1 MAEFPDNIKVGDR
14 YIGYGDDPNEGVIIK
29 IDGDNILIF
38 PDSETNDYVNKEE
51 ISEPKLVSINRLF
64 LSEEMIKPNLQVGGE
79 GDEIKKGDIVIH
91 RDGNEFIVITEVTD
105 ESVLIKVS
113 HFNENDYEIN
123 YKNLPIAE
131 VKKSDNQ
138 NIKFFERIVALML
151 LQVSGN
157 NGLKALDTKNK
168 SGAKTKQLQELLK
181 NKLANFI
188 NEIKQINEELVFEN
202 YNKVLS
208 FVEEKEFILGKGELQ
223 KKNLLQPLYDD
234 AGEETKIE
242 IIERPKRIS
251 NKSPGFDETQV
262 GETKDKIEVS
272 LNGDE
277 LIIYHMLNIN
287 TTKATLLNDIRYNG
301 NQPIPGDDI
310 GHLFNMDFYV
320 ENNDIKKVQLSYNM
334 LGFFMLLTE
343 LTHDFSD
350 HPNIKGRNLE
360 IINQN
365 FINVSNELKNKLNSS
380 GRESENNECWNN
392 TIGVINNYN
401 GKKKKK
407 LSETEMGK
415 IICALLSN
423 DDMPRLVTA
432 NEEVNMQ
439 LYAPAYV
446 KGTIPKFW
454 KIENLSNKSS
464 VSSEDERLIVAKEN
478 LEYQKDQTIEELKE
492 ISANYQHRFRSIS
505 LNSEDERRSSLT
517 PIDEII
523 SEVNKNDKISPE
535 IKQKFIRSVNGLRT
549 DIIRVDTPDLVGADT
564 SVQKEEASD
573 LPKNPILKTLTYSE
587 NIINF
592 TSDADN
598 KAAYAIPKTKNLR
611 PISKEKYP
619 LLDLDAGSSPQYK
632 INTGFYSWFDSL
644 GVKENKKKSEIPE
657 VIVINPLDGTELI
670 NLKYGNPV
678 PGKWNLNIQVED
690 QTFTENLDNLAASQ
704 MAKLMADSITEDKA
718 NKIKE
723 GGYDMKIF
731 AMSILKSLGDLVC
744 YITVNMQAFM
754 QDTKTEEMFVCNS
767 ADYSMFYPMVGAFNF
782 INLKTNE
789 QDLVVYDFNEKSM
802 YLSCSVKEVQN
813 FFVPLTLKEK
823 HKLYLVRILI
833 ENYSNSYPA
842 LSDILFFGEKYKSGT
857 NHKMFVDLCREG
869 GCELK
874 DGMIFSEDNYK
885 IIKGWYKAQKAQK
898 PNNVLTLILEDYL
911 LYCYLSKLYL
921 YKNEE
926 EEKKEIEKEEING
939 INGLKNLLLGAE
951 KLELIKGLN
960 TSLFNEDLIPTL
972 QNVKKNLKILMDDS
986 NSNNNEINNNKITKE
1001 EIIENK
1007 KVRMEEV
1014 KSSFFDRNTDDVSF
1028 AEFNLSLD
1036 LWKAFYIYAEY
1047 LCEFPSP
1054 EEMGNMFEDEDNDT
1068 EFDDSQSIKSNQDS
1082 DLESLGEKFGEV
1094 GIVNGGKKS
1103 KKTKTKK
1110 QHKKKSGTRKNK

>member
-51 ISEPKLVSINRLF
+51 ISEPKLVSINRLL

-91 RDGNEFIVITEVTD
+91 NDDGNEFIVIEVT
-105 ESVLIKVS
+105 EEPGLIKVS

-123 YKNLPIAE
+123 YKNLPIVE
-131 VKKSDNQ
+131 VKKSDSQ
-138 NIKFFERIVALML
+138 NIEFFKKVVALML

-157 NGLKALDTKNK
+157 NGLKVLDTKNK
-168 SGAKTKQLQELLK
+168 APKKTKQLQDLLK
-181 NKLANFI
+181 NKLANFV
-188 NEIKQINEELVFEN
+188 NEIKQINEEVSFDN
-202 YNKVLS
+202 YINVLS
-208 FVEEKEFILGKGELQ
+208 FVEEQEFNLGKGALQ
-223 KKNLLQPLYDD
+223 KKKLLQPLYDD

-242 IIERPKRIS
+242 TIQRPKRIS

-262 GETKDKIEVS
+262 DETQVDETKDKIEVS

-287 TTKATLLNDIRYNG
+287 NTKATILNDIRYNG

-492 ISANYQHRFRSIS
+492 ISANYQDRFRSIS

-523 SEVNKNDKISPE
+523 SEVNKDDKISPE

-549 DIIRVDTPDLVGADT
+549 DIVRVDTPDLVRADT
-564 SVQKEEASD
+564 SVQKEEASG
-573 LPKNPILKTLTYSE
+573 LPKSPILKTLTYSE

-632 INTGFYSWFDSL
+632 INTEFYSWFDSL
-644 GVKENKKKSEIPE
+644 GVKENEKTSNIPE
-657 VIVINPLDGTELI
+657 VIVINPLDGTDLI
-670 NLKYGNPV
+670 ELKYEN
-678 PGKWNLNIQVED
+678 GKWKLNIQFDD

-704 MAKLMADSITEDKA
+704 MAKLMAGSINTDKA
-718 NKIKE
+718 NKINE
-723 GGYDMKIF
+723 GGYDMEIF
-731 AMSILKSLGDLVC
+731 AKSILKSLGDLVC

-782 INLKTNE
+782 INLDTNK
-789 QDLVVYDFNEKSM
+789 QDKVVYDFDEKSM

-823 HKLYLVRILI
+823 HKLYLVRHLK
-833 ENYSNSYPA
+833 ENYSNSYLV

-857 NHKMFVDLCREG
+857 NLGIFKELCKEG
-869 GCELK
+869 GCYLS
-874 DGMIFSEDNYK
+874 DGLIFSEENYK
-885 IIKGWYKAQKAQK
+885 IIKYWYEEQDSS
-898 PNNVLTLILEDYL
+898 NVLTLILEDYL

-921 YKNEE
+921 YNKEDDNNSEILE
-926 EEKKEIEKEEING
+926 LKQLLEEKGADKLEEI
-939 INGLKNLLLGAE
+939 KD
-951 KLELIKGLN
+951 LN
-960 TSLFNEDLIPTL
+960 KELFNEDLIPTL
-972 QNVKKNLKILMDDS
+972 QGVKKNLKILMNESYEDINES
-986 NSNNNEINNNKITKE
+986 NEEDNNNNKKRAE
-1001 EIIENK
+1001 LK
-1007 KVRMEEV
+1007 QLRMDEV
-1014 KSSFFDRNTDDVSF
+1014 KSSFFDKETVPV
-1028 AEFNLSLD
+1028 AEFNLLLD
-1036 LWKAFYIYAEY
+1036 EWKAFYIYAEY
-1047 LCEFPSP
+1047 LCEFP
-1054 EEMGNMFEDEDNDT
+1054 NED
-1068 EFDDSQSIKSNQDS
+1068 F
-1082 DLESLGEKFGEV
+1082 L
-1094 GIVNGGKKS
+1094 
-1103 KKTKTKK
+1103 
-1110 QHKKKSGTRKNK
+1110 KNNL

>member
-14 YIGYGDDPNEGVIIK
+14 YIGYGEDPNEGVIIK

-51 ISEPKLVSINRLF
+51 ISEPKLVSINRLL

-91 RDGNEFIVITEVTD
+91 NDDGNEFIVIEVTED
-105 ESVLIKVS
+105 PGLIKVIY
-113 HFNENDYEIN
+113 FNENNYEIN
-123 YKNLPIAE
+123 YKILPVPE
-131 VKKSDNQ
+131 VKKSDSQ
-138 NIKFFERIVALML
+138 NIEFFKKVVAIML

-157 NGLKALDTKNK
+157 NGLKVLDTKNK
-168 SGAKTKQLQELLK
+168 SGAKIKQLQELLK

-188 NEIKQINEELVFEN
+188 NEIRQINEEVVFEN

-208 FVEEKEFILGKGELQ
+208 FVEEKEFILEKGVLQ

-234 AGEETKIE
+234 ASEETKKETIE
-242 IIERPKRIS
+242 KLKRNS
-251 NKSPGFDETQV
+251 NKSTFIDEKQV
-262 GETKDKIEVS
+262 DDNKDTYEVS

-287 TTKATLLNDIRYNG
+287 NTKATLLNDIRYDG
-301 NQPIPGDDI
+301 NQPTPGDDI

-320 ENNDIKKVQLSYNM
+320 DNNDIKKVKLSYNM

-343 LTHDFSD
+343 LTHDFND
-350 HPNIKGRNLE
+350 HPSIKGGNLE

-365 FINVSNELKNKLNSS
+365 FINVSKELKNKLNSS
-380 GRESENNECWNN
+380 GGESANDECWNN
-392 TIGVINNYN
+392 TIGVIDNYK

-439 LYAPAYV
+439 LYAPAFV

-454 KIENLSNKSS
+454 KIENLSNKSN
-464 VSSEDERLIVAKEN
+464 VSSEEEKISV
-478 LEYQKDQTIEELKE
+478 IEETINDLIEPEMEEYKS
-492 ISANYQHRFRSIS
+492 ISAKHQGRFRSIS
-505 LNSEDERRSSLT
+505 VKSEEDRRKSLT
-517 PIDEII
+517 PID
-523 SEVNKNDKISPE
+523 
-535 IKQKFIRSVNGLRT
+535 
-549 DIIRVDTPDLVGADT
+549 DIIRRVSMDSEILDQDRENFLNSMNALRSDIERVDTPL
-564 SVQKEEASD
+564 QKEAAFEAF
-573 LPKNPILKTLTYSE
+573 KIPILKTLTYSE

-644 GVKENKKKSEIPE
+644 GVKENKKTNGIPE
-657 VIVINPLDGTELI
+657 VIVINPLDGSELI
-670 NLKYGNPV
+670 QLKYGN
-678 PGKWNLNIQVED
+678 GKWKLNIQFDDYKFEKI
-690 QTFTENLDNLAASQ
+690 LDNLAASQ
-704 MAKLMADSITEDKA
+704 MAKLMVDSINPEKA
-718 NKIKE
+718 DKIKG
-723 GGYDMKIF
+723 GGYDMEIF
-731 AMSILKSLGDLVC
+731 AKSILKSLGDLVC
-744 YITVNMQAFM
+744 YITVNMQAFI
-754 QDTKTEEMFVCNS
+754 QDKKTEEMFVCNS

-782 INLKTNE
+782 INIETNRE
-789 QDLVVYDFNEKSM
+789 DFEALYEFNEKSM

-823 HKLYLVRILI
+823 HKLYLVRHLI
-833 ENYSNSYPA
+833 ENYSNSYEV
-842 LSDILFFGEKYKSGT
+842 LSDILFFGEKYKVGT

-869 GCELK
+869 ECELNSE
-874 DGMIFSEDNYK
+874 MIFSEDNYK
-885 IIKGWYKAQKAQK
+885 IIKEWYQKQDPKNA
-898 PNNVLTLILEDYL
+898 LALLLEDYL

-921 YKNEE
+921 YKNEDE
-926 EEKKEIEKEEING
+926 DKKEIEKKEI
-939 INGLKNLLLGAE
+939 
-951 KLELIKGLN
+951 LELNKLLEEQDASKLDDIKKLN
-960 TSLFNEDLIPTL
+960 NNLFNEDLIPTL
-972 QNVKKNLKILMDDS
+972 QNVKKNLNILMFNAS
-986 NSNNNEINNNKITKE
+986 SNNNEITKE

-1036 LWKAFYIYAEY
+1036 KWKAFYIYTEY

-1054 EEMGNMFEDEDNDT
+1054 EELGNMFED
-1068 EFDDSQSIKSNQDS
+1068 DDSDIEDSQEVDDS
-1082 DLESLGEKFGEV
+1082 DVKDSQEVDDLVTDLENTKIG
-1094 GIVNGGKKS
+1094 GGKKS

-1110 QHKKKSGTRKNK
+1110 QHKKKGGTRKNK

>member
-1 MAEFPDNIKVGDR
+1 MAEFPDNIKIGDR

-51 ISEPKLVSINRLF
+51 ISEPKLVSINRLL

-79 GDEIKKGDIVIH
+79 GDEIKKGDIVI
-91 RDGNEFIVITEVTD
+91 RSDGNEFIVIEVTQ
-105 ESVLIKVS
+105 EPGLIKVS

-131 VKKSDNQ
+131 VKKSDSQ
-138 NIKFFERIVALML
+138 NIEFFKRIVSLML

-157 NGLKALDTKNK
+157 NGLKVLDTKNK

-208 FVEEKEFILGKGELQ
+208 FVEEQEFNLGKGVLQ

-234 AGEETKIE
+234 SGEETKKETIE
-242 IIERPKRIS
+242 KPKRNS
-251 NKSPGFDETQV
+251 NKSAFIDKTQV
-262 GETKDKIEVS
+262 DDNKDTYEVS

-287 TTKATLLNDIRYNG
+287 NTKATLLNDIRYNG

-320 ENNDIKKVQLSYNM
+320 DNNDIKKVKLSYNM

-343 LTHDFSD
+343 LTHDFND
-350 HPNIKGRNLE
+350 HPSIKGGNLE

-365 FINVSNELKNKLNSS
+365 FINVSKELKNKLNSS
-380 GRESENNECWNN
+380 AGESANDECWNN
-392 TIGVINNYN
+392 TIGVIDNYK

-439 LYAPAYV
+439 LYAPAFV

-454 KIENLSNKSS
+454 KIENLSNESNI
-464 VSSEDERLIVAKEN
+464 SSEAEKISV
-478 LEYQKDQTIEELKE
+478 IEETIKDLKNPE
-492 ISANYQHRFRSIS
+492 IEEYKPISAKHLERFRSIS
-505 LNSEDERRSSLT
+505 VNSEDERIRART
-517 PIDEII
+517 PINEII
-523 SEVNKNDKISPE
+523 DRVSEDREIPNQDRKNYLNSMNTLL
-535 IKQKFIRSVNGLRT
+535 S
-549 DIIRVDTPDLVGADT
+549 DIERVSTPL
-564 SVQKEEASD
+564 QKEAAFEAF
-573 LPKNPILKTLTYSE
+573 KIPILKTLTYSE

-619 LLDLDAGSSPQYK
+619 LLNLDAGSSPQYK

-644 GVKENKKKSEIPE
+644 GVKENKKTNGIPE
-657 VIVINPLDGTELI
+657 VIVINPLDGSELI
-670 NLKYGNPV
+670 QLKYGN
-678 PGKWNLNIQVED
+678 GKWKLNIQFDEY
-690 QTFTENLDNLAASQ
+690 TFIENLDNLAASQ
-704 MAKLMADSITEDKA
+704 MAKLMADSINEEKS
-718 NKIKE
+718 NKIKG
-723 GGYDMKIF
+723 GGYDMEVF
-731 AMSILKSLGDLVC
+731 AKSILKSLGDLIC
-744 YITVNMQAFM
+744 YITVNMQAFI
-754 QDTKTEEMFVCNS
+754 QDKKTEEMFVCNS

-782 INLKTNE
+782 INIETNRE
-789 QDLVVYDFNEKSM
+789 DFEALYEFNEKSM

-823 HKLYLVRILI
+823 HKLYLVRHLI
-833 ENYSNSYPA
+833 ENYSNSYQV
-842 LSDILFFGEKYKSGT
+842 LSDILFFGEKYKVGT

-869 GCELK
+869 ECELNSE
-874 DGMIFSEDNYK
+874 MIFSEDNYK
-885 IIKGWYKAQKAQK
+885 IIKEWYQKKKQDPKNA
-898 PNNVLTLILEDYL
+898 LALLLEDYL

-921 YKNEE
+921 YKNEDE
-926 EEKKEIEKEEING
+926 DKKEIEKKEILELG
-939 INGLKNLLLGAE
+939 NLLEEQDAL
-951 KLELIKGLN
+951 KLNDIKKLN

-972 QNVKKNLKILMDDS
+972 QNVKKNLKILIYNA
-986 NSNNNEINNNKITKE
+986 NSNNNEITKE
-1001 EIIENK
+1001 GIIENK

-1036 LWKAFYIYAEY
+1036 IWKAFYIYTEY

-1054 EEMGNMFEDEDNDT
+1054 EELGNMFED
-1068 EFDDSQSIKSNQDS
+1068 DDSDFEDS
-1082 DLESLGEKFGEV
+1082 QEVYDLAKDLEETKIG
-1094 GIVNGGKKS
+1094 GGKKS

-1110 QHKKKSGTRKNK
+1110 QHKKKGGTRKNK

>member
-1 MAEFPDNIKVGDR
+1 MAEFPDNIKIGDR

-51 ISEPKLVSINRLF
+51 ISEPKLVSINRLL

-79 GDEIKKGDIVIH
+79 GDEIKKGDIVI
-91 RDGNEFIVITEVTD
+91 RSDGNEFIVIEVTQ
-105 ESVLIKVS
+105 EPGLIKVS

-131 VKKSDNQ
+131 VKKSDSQ
-138 NIKFFERIVALML
+138 NIEFFKRIVSLML

-157 NGLKALDTKNK
+157 NGLKVLDTKNK

-208 FVEEKEFILGKGELQ
+208 FVEEQEFNLGKGVLQ

-234 AGEETKIE
+234 SGEETKKETIE
-242 IIERPKRIS
+242 KPKRNS
-251 NKSPGFDETQV
+251 NKSAFIDKTQV
-262 GETKDKIEVS
+262 DDNKDTYEVS

-287 TTKATLLNDIRYNG
+287 NTKATLLNDIRYNG

-320 ENNDIKKVQLSYNM
+320 DNNDIKKVKLSYNM

-343 LTHDFSD
+343 LTHDFND
-350 HPNIKGRNLE
+350 HPSIKGGNLE

-365 FINVSNELKNKLNSS
+365 FINVSKELKNKLNSS
-380 GRESENNECWNN
+380 AGESANDECWNN
-392 TIGVINNYN
+392 TIGVIDNYK

-439 LYAPAYV
+439 LYAPAFV

-454 KIENLSNKSS
+454 KIENLSNESNI
-464 VSSEDERLIVAKEN
+464 SSEAEKISV
-478 LEYQKDQTIEELKE
+478 IEETIKDLKNPE
-492 ISANYQHRFRSIS
+492 IEEYKPISAKHLERFRSIS
-505 LNSEDERRSSLT
+505 VNSEDERIRART
-517 PIDEII
+517 PINEII
-523 SEVNKNDKISPE
+523 DRVSEDREIPNQDRKNYLNSMNTLL
-535 IKQKFIRSVNGLRT
+535 S
-549 DIIRVDTPDLVGADT
+549 DIERVSTPL
-564 SVQKEEASD
+564 QKEAAFEAF
-573 LPKNPILKTLTYSE
+573 KIPILKTLTYSE

-619 LLDLDAGSSPQYK
+619 LLNLDAGSSPQYK

-644 GVKENKKKSEIPE
+644 GVKENKKTNGIPE
-657 VIVINPLDGTELI
+657 VIVINPLDGSELI
-670 NLKYGNPV
+670 QLKYGN
-678 PGKWNLNIQVED
+678 GKWKLNIQFDEY
-690 QTFTENLDNLAASQ
+690 TFIENLDNLAASQ
-704 MAKLMADSITEDKA
+704 MAKLMADSINEEKS
-718 NKIKE
+718 NKIKG
-723 GGYDMKIF
+723 GGYDMEVF
-731 AMSILKSLGDLVC
+731 AKSILKSLGDLVC
-744 YITVNMQAFM
+744 YITVNMQAFI
-754 QDTKTEEMFVCNS
+754 QDKKTEEMFVCNS

-782 INLKTNE
+782 INIETNRE
-789 QDLVVYDFNEKSM
+789 DFEALYEFNEKSM

-823 HKLYLVRILI
+823 HKLYLVRHLI
-833 ENYSNSYPA
+833 ENYSNSYQV
-842 LSDILFFGEKYKSGT
+842 LSDILFFGEKYKVGT

-869 GCELK
+869 ECELNSE
-874 DGMIFSEDNYK
+874 MIFSEDNYK
-885 IIKGWYKAQKAQK
+885 IIKEWYQKKKQDPKNA
-898 PNNVLTLILEDYL
+898 LALLLEDYL

-921 YKNEE
+921 YKNEDE
-926 EEKKEIEKEEING
+926 DKKEIEKKEILELG
-939 INGLKNLLLGAE
+939 NLLEEQDAL
-951 KLELIKGLN
+951 KLNDIKKLN

-972 QNVKKNLKILMDDS
+972 QNVKKNLKILIYNA
-986 NSNNNEINNNKITKE
+986 NSNNNEITKE
-1001 EIIENK
+1001 GIIENK

-1036 LWKAFYIYAEY
+1036 IWKAFYIYTEY

-1054 EEMGNMFEDEDNDT
+1054 EELGNMFED
-1068 EFDDSQSIKSNQDS
+1068 DDSDFEDS
-1082 DLESLGEKFGEV
+1082 QEVYDLAKDLEETKIG
-1094 GIVNGGKKS
+1094 GGKKS

-1110 QHKKKSGTRKNK
+1110 QHKKKGGTRKNK

>member
-1 MAEFPDNIKVGDR
+1 MTEFPDNIKVGDR
-14 YIGYGDDPNEGVIIK
+14 YTGYGDDPNEGVIIK

-38 PDSETNDYVNKEE
+38 PDSEPNDYINKEE
-51 ISEPKLVSINRLF
+51 ISEPKLVSINRLL

-79 GDEIKKGDIVIH
+79 GDEIKNGDIVIH
-91 RDGNEFIVITEVTD
+91 NYDGNEFIVIEVIED
-105 ESVLIKVS
+105 PGLIKVIY
-113 HFNENDYEIN
+113 FNENDYEIN
-123 YKNLPIAE
+123 YKNLPIVE
-131 VKKSDNQ
+131 VKKSDSQ
-138 NIKFFERIVALML
+138 NIEFFKKVVALML

-157 NGLKALDTKNK
+157 NGLKVLDTKNK

-208 FVEEKEFILGKGELQ
+208 FVEEQDFNLGKGALQ
-223 KKNLLQPLYDD
+223 KKNLLQPIYDD
-234 AGEETKIE
+234 AGEETKKE
-242 IIERPKRIS
+242 TIERHKRNS
-251 NKSPGFDETQV
+251 NKSAVIDETQV
-262 GETKDKIEVS
+262 DDNKDTYKVS

-287 TTKATLLNDIRYNG
+287 NTKATLLNDIRYDG
-301 NQPIPGDDI
+301 NQPTPGDDI
-310 GHLFNMDFYV
+310 GHLFNMNFYV
-320 ENNDIKKVQLSYNM
+320 ENNDIKKVKLSYNM

-343 LTHDFSD
+343 LTHDFND
-350 HPNIKGRNLE
+350 HPNIKGANLE

-365 FINVSNELKNKLNSS
+365 FINVSKELKNKLNRS
-380 GRESENNECWNN
+380 GGGFSNNTSANDECWNN
-392 TIGVINNYN
+392 TIGVIDNYK

-454 KIENLSNKSS
+454 KIENLSNKPNL
-464 VSSEDERLIVAKEN
+464 SSEEEKISV
-478 LEYQKDQTIEELKE
+478 IEETIRDLKNPNIE
-492 ISANYQHRFRSIS
+492 EFKSISANHKDRFRSIS
-505 LNSEDERRSSLT
+505 VKSEEDRRNSLT
-517 PIDEII
+517 PID
-523 SEVNKNDKISPE
+523 
-535 IKQKFIRSVNGLRT
+535 
-549 DIIRVDTPDLVGADT
+549 DIIKRVSEDSTIPGQDRENFLKSMNTLRSDIERVVTP
-564 SVQKEEASD
+564 VQKESAFNAFKI
-573 LPKNPILKTLTYSE
+573 PVLKTLTYSE

-632 INTGFYSWFDSL
+632 INTEFYSWFDSL
-644 GVKENKKKSEIPE
+644 KVKENEKTSNIPE
-657 VIVINPLDGTELI
+657 VIVINPLDGTNLI
-670 NLKYGNPV
+670 ELKYEN
-678 PGKWNLNIQVED
+678 GKWKLNIQFD
-690 QTFTENLDNLAASQ
+690 DYKFENILDNLAASQ
-704 MAKLMADSITEDKA
+704 MAKLMADSINPEKA
-718 NKIKE
+718 DKIK
-723 GGYDMKIF
+723 GGEYDMEIF
-731 AMSILKSLGDLVC
+731 AKSILKSLGDLVC

-782 INLKTNE
+782 TNIKTNK
-789 QDLVVYDFNEKSM
+789 QDSAVYDFDEKSM

-823 HKLYLVRILI
+823 HKLYLVRQLR
-833 ENYSNSYPA
+833 EKHSDSLVF

-885 IIKGWYKAQKAQK
+885 IIKEWYETKKSE
-898 PNNVLTLILEDYL
+898 NVLTLLLEDYL

-921 YKNEE
+921 YKNEDE
-926 EEKKEIEKEEING
+926 DKKDIEKKEILE
-939 INGLKNLLLGAE
+939 LKNLLEEQDAS
-951 KLELIKGLN
+951 KLDDIIKLN
-960 TSLFNEDLIPTL
+960 NNLFNEDLIPTL
-972 QNVKKNLKILMDDS
+972 QGVKKNLKILMYES
-986 NSNNNEINNNKITKE
+986 NEEDNNNSKSKAEIKQL
-1001 EIIENK
+1001 
-1007 KVRMEEV
+1007 RMDEV
-1014 KSSFFDRNTDDVSF
+1014 KSSFFDKETVPF

-1036 LWKAFYIYAEY
+1036 EWKAFYIYTEY

-1054 EEMGNMFEDEDNDT
+1054 EDMGNMFEDDDSEV
-1068 EFDDSQSIKSNQDS
+1068 DDSQSIKSNQDS
-1082 DLESLGEKFGEV
+1082 DIDRQDSDIDRQDSDIDRLDEEISKV
-1094 GIVNGGKKS
+1094 GIIEGGKKS
-1103 KKTKTKK
+1103 KKIKTKK
-1110 QHKKKSGTRKNK
+1110 QNKKKGGTRKNK

>member
-1 MAEFPDNIKVGDR
+1 MAEFPDNIKIGDR

-51 ISEPKLVSINRLF
+51 ISEPKLVSINRLL

-79 GDEIKKGDIVIH
+79 GDEIKKGDIVI
-91 RDGNEFIVITEVTD
+91 RSDGNEFIVIEVTQ
-105 ESVLIKVS
+105 EPGLIKVS

-131 VKKSDNQ
+131 VKKSDSQ
-138 NIKFFERIVALML
+138 NIEFFKRIVSLML

-157 NGLKALDTKNK
+157 NGLKVLDTKNK

-208 FVEEKEFILGKGELQ
+208 FVEEQEFNLGKGVLQ

-234 AGEETKIE
+234 SGEETKKETIE
-242 IIERPKRIS
+242 KPKRNS
-251 NKSPGFDETQV
+251 NKSAFIDKTQV
-262 GETKDKIEVS
+262 DDNKDTYEVS

-287 TTKATLLNDIRYNG
+287 NTKATLLNDIRYNG

-320 ENNDIKKVQLSYNM
+320 DNNDIKKVKLSYNM

-343 LTHDFSD
+343 LTHDFND
-350 HPNIKGRNLE
+350 HPSIKGGNLE

-365 FINVSNELKNKLNSS
+365 FINVSKELKNKLNSS
-380 GRESENNECWNN
+380 AGESANDECWNN
-392 TIGVINNYN
+392 TIGVIDNYK

-439 LYAPAYV
+439 LYAPAFV

-454 KIENLSNKSS
+454 KIENLSNESNI
-464 VSSEDERLIVAKEN
+464 SSEAEKISV
-478 LEYQKDQTIEELKE
+478 IEETIKDLKNPE
-492 ISANYQHRFRSIS
+492 IEEYKPISAKHLERFRSIS
-505 LNSEDERRSSLT
+505 VNSEDERIRART
-517 PIDEII
+517 PINEII
-523 SEVNKNDKISPE
+523 DRVSEDREIPNQDRKNYLNSMNTLL
-535 IKQKFIRSVNGLRT
+535 S
-549 DIIRVDTPDLVGADT
+549 DIERVSTPL
-564 SVQKEEASD
+564 QKEAAFEAF
-573 LPKNPILKTLTYSE
+573 KIPILKTLTYSE

-619 LLDLDAGSSPQYK
+619 LLNLDAGSSPQYK

-644 GVKENKKKSEIPE
+644 GVKENKKTNGIPE
-657 VIVINPLDGTELI
+657 VIVINPLDGSELI
-670 NLKYGNPV
+670 QLKYGN
-678 PGKWNLNIQVED
+678 GKWKLNIQFDEY
-690 QTFTENLDNLAASQ
+690 TFIENLDNLAASQ
-704 MAKLMADSITEDKA
+704 MAKLMADSINEEKS
-718 NKIKE
+718 NKIKG
-723 GGYDMKIF
+723 GGYDMEVF
-731 AMSILKSLGDLVC
+731 AKSILKSLGDLIC
-744 YITVNMQAFM
+744 YITVNMQAFI
-754 QDTKTEEMFVCNS
+754 QDKKTEEMFVCNS

-782 INLKTNE
+782 INIETNRE
-789 QDLVVYDFNEKSM
+789 DFEALYEFNEKSM

-823 HKLYLVRILI
+823 HKLYLVRHLI
-833 ENYSNSYPA
+833 ENYSNRYQV

-857 NHKMFVDLCREG
+857 NHSIFVELCKEG
-869 GCELK
+869 ECELDK
-874 DGMIFSEDNYK
+874 SGIIFSENNYER
-885 IIKGWYKAQKAQK
+885 IKGWYETKKS
-898 PNNVLTLILEDYL
+898 NNVLTFLLEDYL

-921 YKNEE
+921 YKNEDE
-926 EEKKEIEKEEING
+926 DKKGIENKEIKK
-939 INGLKNLLLGAE
+939 LKTLLNGAE

-960 TSLFNEDLIPTL
+960 TSLFGEDLIPSL
-972 QNVKKNLKILMDDS
+972 QNVKKNLKILMNNS
-986 NSNNNEINNNKITKE
+986 NSNNDITSLANKL
-1001 EIIENK
+1001 
-1007 KVRMEEV
+1007 VRMDEV
-1014 KSSFFDRNTDDVSF
+1014 KSSFFDKDEVSF

-1036 LWKAFYIYAEY
+1036 VWKAFYIYTEY

-1054 EEMGNMFEDEDNDT
+1054 EELGNMFED
-1068 EFDDSQSIKSNQDS
+1068 DDSDFEDS
-1082 DLESLGEKFGEV
+1082 QEVYDLAKDLEETKIG
-1094 GIVNGGKKS
+1094 GGKKS

-1110 QHKKKSGTRKNK
+1110 QHKKKGGTRKNK

>member
-38 PDSETNDYVNKEE
+38 PDSETSDYINKEE
-51 ISEPKLVSINRLF
+51 ISEPKLVSINRLL

-91 RDGNEFIVITEVTD
+91 SDGNEFIVIEVT
-105 ESVLIKVS
+105 EEPGIIKVS

-131 VKKSDNQ
+131 VKKSDSQ
-138 NIKFFERIVALML
+138 NIEFFKRIVSLML

-157 NGLKALDTKNK
+157 NGLKELDTKNK
-168 SGAKTKQLQELLK
+168 APKKTKQLQDLLK
-181 NKLANFI
+181 NKLANFV
-188 NEIKQINEELVFEN
+188 NEIKQLNEEVSFDN
-202 YNKVLS
+202 YINVLT
-208 FVEEKEFILGKGELQ
+208 FVEKQDFNLGKGALQ
-223 KKNLLQPLYDD
+223 KNNLLQPLYDD

-242 IIERPKRIS
+242 TIERPKRNS
-251 NKSPGFDETQV
+251 NKIPGFDEKQV
-262 GETKDKIEVS
+262 DETKDKIEVS

-287 TTKATLLNDIRYNG
+287 TTKATLLNDIIYEK
-301 NQPIPGDDI
+301 NQLPKPGDDI

-320 ENNDIKKVQLSYNM
+320 DNNDIKKVQLSYNM

-350 HPNIKGRNLE
+350 HPSIKGRNLE

-365 FINVSNELKNKLNSS
+365 FINVSRELKDKLNSS
-380 GRESENNECWNN
+380 AGQSNNKNANNECWNN

-432 NEEVNMQ
+432 NEQVNMQ

-454 KIENLSNKSS
+454 KIENLSNKPNI
-464 VSSEDERLIVAKEN
+464 SSEEEKISV
-478 LEYQKDQTIEELKE
+478 IEETIRDLKNPNIE
-492 ISANYQHRFRSIS
+492 EFKSISANHKGRFRSIS
-505 LNSEDERRSSLT
+505 VKSEEDRRNSLT
-517 PIDEII
+517 PID
-523 SEVNKNDKISPE
+523 
-535 IKQKFIRSVNGLRT
+535 
-549 DIIRVDTPDLVGADT
+549 DIIRQVSEDSKIPDQDRENFLKSMNTLRSDIERVDT
-564 SVQKEEASD
+564 SVQKEEASG
-573 LPKNPILKTLTYSE
+573 LPKNPILNTLTYSE

-632 INTGFYSWFDSL
+632 INTEFYSWFDSL
-644 GVKENKKKSEIPE
+644 GVEENEKTSNIPE
-657 VIVINPLDGTELI
+657 VIVINPLDGSELI
-670 NLKYGNPV
+670 QLKYGN
-678 PGKWNLNIQVED
+678 GKWKLNIQFDDYKFEKI
-690 QTFTENLDNLAASQ
+690 LDNLAASQ

-718 NKIKE
+718 NKINE
-723 GGYDMKIF
+723 GGYDMEIF

-782 INLKTNE
+782 INLDTNK
-789 QDLVVYDFNEKSM
+789 QDNVVYDFDEKSM

-823 HKLYLVRILI
+823 HKLYLVRQLR
-833 ENYSNSYPA
+833 ENHPDSLVF
-842 LSDILFFGEKYKSGT
+842 LSDILFFGEKYKVGT
-857 NHKMFVDLCREG
+857 NHKMFVELCREG

-885 IIKGWYKAQKAQK
+885 IIKEWYETKKSD
-898 PNNVLTLILEDYL
+898 NVLTFLLEDYL

-921 YKNEE
+921 YKNEDEDKKGVE
-926 EEKKEIEKEEING
+926 EDEIKK
-939 INGLKNLLLGAE
+939 LKLLLNDAK
-951 KLELIKGLN
+951 KLGLIKVLN
-960 TSLFNEDLIPTL
+960 TSLFGEDLIPSL
-972 QNVKKNLKILMDDS
+972 QNVKNYLKILMNNS
-986 NSNNNEINNNKITKE
+986 NSNNDITSLQNKI
-1001 EIIENK
+1001 
-1007 KVRMEEV
+1007 VRMDDV
-1014 KSSFFDRNTDDVSF
+1014 KSSFFDKETVPF

-1036 LWKAFYIYAEY
+1036 EWKAFYIYTEY

-1054 EEMGNMFEDEDNDT
+1054 EEMGNMFEDDDYDS
-1068 EFDDSQSIKSNQDS
+1068 EFEDSQEVNELVGSFEKASIEEGGIEEAQ
-1082 DLESLGEKFGEV
+1082 LGSVKGVIEE
-1094 GIVNGGKKS
+1094 GGKKS

-1110 QHKKKSGTRKNK
+1110 QHKKKGGTKKNK

>member
-14 YIGYGDDPNEGVIIK
+14 YIGYGEDPNEGVIIK

-51 ISEPKLVSINRLF
+51 ISEPKLVSINRLL

-91 RDGNEFIVITEVTD
+91 NDDGNEFIVIEVTED
-105 ESVLIKVS
+105 PGLIKVIY
-113 HFNENDYEIN
+113 FNENDYEIN
-123 YKNLPIAE
+123 YKILPVPE
-131 VKKSDNQ
+131 VKKSDSQ
-138 NIKFFERIVALML
+138 NIEFFKKVVAIML

-157 NGLKALDTKNK
+157 NGLKVLDTKNK
-168 SGAKTKQLQELLK
+168 SGAKIKQLQELLK

-188 NEIKQINEELVFEN
+188 NEIRQINEELVFEN

-208 FVEEKEFILGKGELQ
+208 FVEEKEFILEKGVLQ

-234 AGEETKIE
+234 AGEETKKETIE
-242 IIERPKRIS
+242 KLKRNS
-251 NKSPGFDETQV
+251 NKIAFIDKTQV
-262 GETKDKIEVS
+262 DDNKDTYEVS

-287 TTKATLLNDIRYNG
+287 NTKATLLNDIRYDG
-301 NQPIPGDDI
+301 NQPTPGDDI

-320 ENNDIKKVQLSYNM
+320 DNNDIKKVKLSYNM

-343 LTHDFSD
+343 LTHDFND
-350 HPNIKGRNLE
+350 HPSIKGSNLE

-365 FINVSNELKNKLNSS
+365 FINVSKELKNKLNSS
-380 GRESENNECWNN
+380 GGEGANNECWNN
-392 TIGVINNYN
+392 TIGIIDNYK

-454 KIENLSNKSS
+454 KIENLSGETNI
-464 VSSEDERLIVAKEN
+464 SSEAEKISVIKETIKD
-478 LEYQKDQTIEELKE
+478 LKDPEIKEYKR
-492 ISANYQHRFRSIS
+492 ISAKHQGRFRSIS
-505 LNSEDERRSSLT
+505 VNSKDERERALT
-517 PIDEII
+517 PIDDII
-523 SEVNKNDKISPE
+523 SRVSEDSE
-535 IKQKFIRSVNGLRT
+535 IPDQDRENFLTSMNTLKS
-549 DIIRVDTPDLVGADT
+549 DIERVDTPL
-564 SVQKEEASD
+564 QKEAAFEAF
-573 LPKNPILKTLTYSE
+573 KIPILKTLTYSE
-587 NIINF
+587 NVINF

-644 GVKENKKKSEIPE
+644 GVKENKKTVGIPE
-657 VIVINPLDGTELI
+657 VIVINPLDGSELI
-670 NLKYGNPV
+670 QLKYGN
-678 PGKWNLNIQVED
+678 GKWKLNIQFDDYIFE
-690 QTFTENLDNLAASQ
+690 ENLDNLAASQ
-704 MAKLMADSITEDKA
+704 MAKLMADSINPEKA
-718 NKIKE
+718 DKIK
-723 GGYDMKIF
+723 GGEYDMEIF
-731 AMSILKSLGDLVC
+731 AKSILKSLGDLVC
-744 YITVNMQAFM
+744 YITVNMQAFI
-754 QDTKTEEMFVCNS
+754 QDKKTEEMFVCNS

-782 INLKTNE
+782 INIETNRE
-789 QDLVVYDFNEKSM
+789 DFEALYEFNEKSM

-823 HKLYLVRILI
+823 HKLYLVRHLI
-833 ENYSNSYPA
+833 ENYSNSYEV
-842 LSDILFFGEKYKSGT
+842 LSDILFFGEKYKVGT

-869 GCELK
+869 GCELN
-874 DGMIFSEDNYK
+874 DEMIFSEDNYK
-885 IIKGWYKAQKAQK
+885 IIKEWYQQQQDPKNALA
-898 PNNVLTLILEDYL
+898 LLLEDYL

-921 YKNEE
+921 YKNEDE
-926 EEKKEIEKEEING
+926 DKKEIEKKEILELNKLLEEQDALKLNDI
-939 INGLKNLLLGAE
+939 KNL
-951 KLELIKGLN
+951 N
-960 TSLFNEDLIPTL
+960 TNLFNEDLIPTL
-972 QNVKKNLKILMDDS
+972 QNVKKNLNILMFNA
-986 NSNNNEINNNKITKE
+986 NSNNNEITKE
-1001 EIIENK
+1001 GIIENK

-1036 LWKAFYIYAEY
+1036 KWKAFYIYTEY

-1054 EEMGNMFEDEDNDT
+1054 EELGNMFED
-1068 EFDDSQSIKSNQDS
+1068 DDSDIEDS
-1082 DLESLGEKFGEV
+1082 QEVDDLVTGLEKTK
-1094 GIVNGGKKS
+1094 IGGG

-1110 QHKKKSGTRKNK
+1110 QHKKKGGTRKNK

>member
-1 MAEFPDNIKVGDR
+1 MAEFPDNIKIGDR

-38 PDSETNDYVNKEE
+38 PDSETNDYINKEE
-51 ISEPKLVSINRLF
+51 MPEPNLISINRLF
-64 LSEEMIKPNLQVGGE
+64 LSEDMIKSNLQKGGE
-79 GDEIKKGDIVIH
+79 GDQIKNGDIVKVK
-91 RDGNEFIVITEVTD
+91 DGDDTEFIVIQVTD
-105 ESVLIKVS
+105 DLVS
-113 HFNENDYEIN
+113 YFNENDHEIH
-123 YKNLPIAE
+123 YTTIPI
-131 VKKSDNQ
+131 VKLDKSDNQ
-138 NIKFFERIVALML
+138 DIEFFKRIVALML

-157 NGLKALDTKNK
+157 NGLKLLDTKNK
-168 SGAKTKQLQELLK
+168 SAAKTRQLQDLFN
-181 NKLANFI
+181 NKLAKLI
-188 NEIKQINEELVFEN
+188 DEIKQIKGEVVFEN
-202 YNKVLS
+202 YNNVLT
-208 FVEEKEFILGKGELQ
+208 FVKDQDFNLGRGALQ
-223 KKNLLQPLYDD
+223 KESLLEPLYAD
-234 AGEETKIE
+234 AGEVIEKETIK
-242 IIERPKRIS
+242 RPKR
-251 NKSPGFDETQV
+251 KSEESSEQVDET
-262 GETKDKIEVS
+262 ENYEVS

-287 TTKATLLNDIRYNG
+287 NNSNNPNNRATILNDIRYEK

-320 ENNDIKKVQLSYNM
+320 EKNDIKKVQLSYNM

-343 LTHDFSD
+343 LTHDFNDLPS
-350 HPNIKGRNLE
+350 IKGRPLE

-365 FINVSNELKNKLNSS
+365 FINVSKELKNRLNRS
-380 GRESENNECWNN
+380 GGVLNDNTSANDECWDN
-392 TIGVINNYN
+392 TIGVIDNYK

-432 NEEVNMQ
+432 NEQVNMQ
-439 LYAPAYV
+439 LYAPAFV

-454 KIENLSNKSS
+454 KIENLSYESNL
-464 VSSEDERLIVAKEN
+464 SSEKE
-478 LEYQKDQTIEELKE
+478 KISVIEETIKDLKNPNIE
-492 ISANYQHRFRSIS
+492 EFKPISANHQGRFRSIS
-505 LNSEDERRSSLT
+505 VKSEEDRRNSLT
-517 PIDEII
+517 PINEII
-523 SEVNKNDKISPE
+523 SRVNVDSTIPGQDRENFLTSMNTLKS
-535 IKQKFIRSVNGLRT
+535 
-549 DIIRVDTPDLVGADT
+549 DIERVDTPL
-564 SVQKEEASD
+564 QKEAAFEAF
-573 LPKNPILKTLTYSE
+573 KIPILKTLTYSE

-644 GVKENKKKSEIPE
+644 GVKENKKTSERPE
-657 VIVINPLDGTELI
+657 VIVINPLDGSELI
-670 NLKYGNPV
+670 QLKYGN
-678 PGKWNLNIQVED
+678 GKWKLNIQFDDYIFE
-690 QTFTENLDNLAASQ
+690 ENLDNLAASQ
-704 MAKLMADSITEDKA
+704 MAKLMADSINPEKA
-718 NKIKE
+718 DKIK
-723 GGYDMKIF
+723 GGEYDMEIF
-731 AMSILKSLGDLVC
+731 AKSILKSLGDLVC
-744 YITVNMQAFM
+744 YITVNMQAFI
-754 QDTKTEEMFVCNS
+754 QDKKTEEMFVCNS

-782 INLKTNE
+782 INIETNRE
-789 QDLVVYDFNEKSM
+789 DFEALYEFNEKSM

-885 IIKGWYKAQKAQK
+885 IIKEWYETKKSE
-898 PNNVLTLILEDYL
+898 NVLTLLLEDYL

-1103 KKTKTKK
+1103 KKIKTKK
-1110 QHKKKSGTRKNK
+1110 QHKKKGGTRKNK

>member
-14 YIGYGDDPNEGVIIK
+14 YIGYGEDPNEGVIIK

-51 ISEPKLVSINRLF
+51 ISEPKLVSINRLL

-91 RDGNEFIVITEVTD
+91 NDDGNEFIVIEVTED
-105 ESVLIKVS
+105 PGLIKVIY
-113 HFNENDYEIN
+113 FNENNYEIN
-123 YKNLPIAE
+123 YKILPVPQ
-131 VKKSDNQ
+131 VKKSDSQ
-138 NIKFFERIVALML
+138 NIEFFKKVVAIML

-157 NGLKALDTKNK
+157 NGLKVLDTKNK
-168 SGAKTKQLQELLK
+168 SGAKIKQLQELLK

-188 NEIKQINEELVFEN
+188 NEIRQINEEVVFEN

-208 FVEEKEFILGKGELQ
+208 FVEEKEFILEKGVLQ

-234 AGEETKIE
+234 ASEETKKETIE
-242 IIERPKRIS
+242 KLKRNS
-251 NKSPGFDETQV
+251 NKSTFIDEKQV
-262 GETKDKIEVS
+262 DDNKDTYEVS

-287 TTKATLLNDIRYNG
+287 NTKATLLNDIRYDG
-301 NQPIPGDDI
+301 NQPTPGDDI

-320 ENNDIKKVQLSYNM
+320 DNNDIKKVKLSYNM

-343 LTHDFSD
+343 LTHDFND
-350 HPNIKGRNLE
+350 HPSIKGGNLE

-365 FINVSNELKNKLNSS
+365 FINVSKELKNKLNSS
-380 GRESENNECWNN
+380 GGESANDECWNN
-392 TIGVINNYN
+392 TIGVIDNYK

-439 LYAPAYV
+439 LYAPAFV

-454 KIENLSNKSS
+454 KIENLSNKSN
-464 VSSEDERLIVAKEN
+464 VSSEEEKISV
-478 LEYQKDQTIEELKE
+478 IEETINDLIEPEMEEYKS
-492 ISANYQHRFRSIS
+492 ISAKHQGRFRSIS
-505 LNSEDERRSSLT
+505 VKSEEDRRKSLT
-517 PIDEII
+517 PID
-523 SEVNKNDKISPE
+523 
-535 IKQKFIRSVNGLRT
+535 
-549 DIIRVDTPDLVGADT
+549 DIIRRVSMDSEILDQDRENFLNSMNALRSDIERVDTPL
-564 SVQKEEASD
+564 QKEAAFEAF
-573 LPKNPILKTLTYSE
+573 KIPILKTLTYSE

-644 GVKENKKKSEIPE
+644 GVKENKKTNGIPE
-657 VIVINPLDGTELI
+657 VIVINPLDGSELI
-670 NLKYGNPV
+670 QLKYGN
-678 PGKWNLNIQVED
+678 GKWKLNIQFDDYKFEKI
-690 QTFTENLDNLAASQ
+690 LDNLAASQ
-704 MAKLMADSITEDKA
+704 MAKLMVDSINPEKA
-718 NKIKE
+718 DKIKG
-723 GGYDMKIF
+723 GGYDMEIF
-731 AMSILKSLGDLVC
+731 AKSILKSLGDLVC
-744 YITVNMQAFM
+744 YITVNMQAFI
-754 QDTKTEEMFVCNS
+754 QDKKTEEMFVCNS

-782 INLKTNE
+782 INIETNRE
-789 QDLVVYDFNEKSM
+789 DFEALYEFNEKSM

-823 HKLYLVRILI
+823 HKLYLVRHLI
-833 ENYSNSYPA
+833 ENYSNSYEV
-842 LSDILFFGEKYKSGT
+842 LSDILFFGEKYKVGT

-869 GCELK
+869 ECELNSE
-874 DGMIFSEDNYK
+874 MIFSEDNYK
-885 IIKGWYKAQKAQK
+885 IIKEWYQKQDPKNA
-898 PNNVLTLILEDYL
+898 LALLLEDYL

-921 YKNEE
+921 YKNEDE
-926 EEKKEIEKEEING
+926 DKKEIEKKEI
-939 INGLKNLLLGAE
+939 
-951 KLELIKGLN
+951 LELNKLLEEQDASKLDDIKKLN
-960 TSLFNEDLIPTL
+960 NNLFNEDLIPTL
-972 QNVKKNLKILMDDS
+972 QNVKKNLNILMFNAS
-986 NSNNNEINNNKITKE
+986 SNNNEITKE

-1036 LWKAFYIYAEY
+1036 KWKAFYIYTEY

-1054 EEMGNMFEDEDNDT
+1054 EELGNMFED
-1068 EFDDSQSIKSNQDS
+1068 DDSDIEDSQEVDDS
-1082 DLESLGEKFGEV
+1082 DVKDSQEVDDLVTDLENTKIG
-1094 GIVNGGKKS
+1094 GGKKS

-1110 QHKKKSGTRKNK
+1110 QHKKKGGTRKNK